1 MVSRRGHGDVEMGR
15 GDREEAKVGWLMLFN
30 DTWCHV

>member
-1 MVSRRGHGDVEMGR
+1 MVTGRGHGEMEMRR

-30 DTWCHV
+30 DT